1 MKGAIERVMGEEG
14 IHIWAPDEEGKK
26 TDWDFYS
33 RRGREGRER
42 EQGYVRK
49 R

>member
-1 MKGAIERVMGEEG
+1 MKGAIERAMEEEG
-14 IHIWAPDEEGKK
+14 MHIWAHDEGKK
-26 TDWDFYS
+26 TDLDFYS